1 MRSHFITASDGLK
14 LHAAEYGERTA
25 PGLPV
30 VCLPGLA
37 RTAADFEGLA
47 TALAADVTNPR
58 RVIAVDYRGRGLSAY
73 DRDPMNYT
81 YATELADL
89 EAVLTA
95 LNVGPAVFVGTS
107 RGGILTMLMAALAPA
122 RIAGA
127 VLNDIG
133 PVIEAKGLARIKGYV
148 GRLPQPK
155 SLADGAVILRRL
167 FDAQFPNFGEAEWT
181 AAARLTWRDQDGDL
195 VLAYDARLARTLD
208 VLDVAQPIPALW
220 PQFEALAHVPV
231 MVIRGALSDILSA
244 GTVDEMRQRRPLE
257 VIEVADQGHPPVI
270 TSPDL
275 IRRIAAF
282 ARGCD
287 AERSA

>member
-47 TALAADVTNPR
+47 TALAADETNPR

-107 RGGILTMLMAALAPA
+107 RGGILTMLMAARAPA